1 MKRVCYVK
9 KTDVILVEKLLK
21 VFVDENGRRPRVL
34 LSSSETIEKQDDL
47 HKLAIQFSDLGFDMD
62 FAPNFV
68 DTNHLIKQ
76 AIEND
81 VHSIHLVVSAEEKMN
96 SIEDIAASLT
106 KNDQSNILLTVI
118 ETKELKDSYVTEAI
132 TLLKTLQ
139 K

>member
-1 MKRVCYVK
+1 MSK

-21 VFVDENGRRPRVL
+21 VFVDKNGRRPRVL

-47 HKLAIQFSDLGFDMD
+47 HKLAIQFSDLGFDVD
-62 FAPNFV
+62 FTPTFV

-96 SIEDIAASLT
+96 PIEDIEASLI

>member
-1 MKRVCYVK
+1 MSK

-21 VFVDENGRRPRVL
+21 VFVDKNGRRPRVL

-47 HKLAIQFSDLGFDMD
+47 HKLAIQFSDLGFDVD
-62 FAPNFV
+62 FAPTFV
-68 DTNHLIKQ
+68 DTNHLVKQ

-96 SIEDIAASLT
+96 SIEDIEASLI

>member
-1 MKRVCYVK
+1 MSK

-21 VFVDENGRRPRVL
+21 VFVDKNGRRPRVL

-47 HKLAIQFSDLGFDMD
+47 NKLAIKFSDLGFDVD
-62 FAPNFV
+62 FAPTFV
-68 DTNHLIKQ
+68 DTNHLVKQ

-96 SIEDIAASLT
+96 PIEDIEASLI

>member
-1 MKRVCYVK
+1 MSK

-21 VFVDENGRRPRVL
+21 VFVDKNGRRPRVL

-47 HKLAIQFSDLGFDMD
+47 HKLAIQFSDLGFDVD
-62 FAPNFV
+62 FAPTFV

-96 SIEDIAASLT
+96 SIEDIEASLI
-106 KNDQSNILLTVI
+106 KNDQSNILVTEI
-118 ETKELKDSYVTEAI
+118 ETKELKDSYVTGAI
-132 TLLKTLQ
+132 TFLKTLQ

>member
-1 MKRVCYVK
+1 MTK

-21 VFVDENGRRPRVL
+21 VFVDKNGRRPRVL
-34 LSSSETIEKQDDL
+34 LSSSEKIEKQDDL
-47 HKLAIQFSDLGFDMD
+47 HKLAIQFSDLGFDVD
-62 FAPNFV
+62 FAPTFV

-96 SIEDIAASLT
+96 SIEDIEASLI

>member
-1 MKRVCYVK
+1 MSK

-21 VFVDENGRRPRVL
+21 VFVDKNGRRPRVL

-47 HKLAIQFSDLGFDMD
+47 HKLAIQFSDLGFDLD
-62 FAPNFV
+62 FAPTFV

-96 SIEDIAASLT
+96 SIEDIEASLI

>member
-1 MKRVCYVK
+1 MSK

-21 VFVDENGRRPRVL
+21 VFVDKNGRRPRVL

-47 HKLAIQFSDLGFDMD
+47 HKLAIQFSDLGFDVD
-62 FAPNFV
+62 FAPTFV

-96 SIEDIAASLT
+96 SIEDIEASLI

-132 TLLKTLQ
+132 TLLKNFTEIID
-139 K
+139 

>member
-1 MKRVCYVK
+1 MSK

-21 VFVDENGRRPRVL
+21 VFVDKNGRRPRVL

-47 HKLAIQFSDLGFDMD
+47 HKLAIQFSDLGFDLD
-62 FAPNFV
+62 FAPTFV
-68 DTNHLIKQ
+68 DTNHLVKQ

-81 VHSIHLVVSAEEKMN
+81 VHSIHLVVSAEEKMTP
-96 SIEDIAASLT
+96 IEDIEASLI

>member
-1 MKRVCYVK
+1 MSK

-21 VFVDENGRRPRVL
+21 VFVDKNGRRPRVL

-47 HKLAIQFSDLGFDMD
+47 HKLAIQFSDLGFDVD
-62 FAPNFV
+62 FAPTFV

-96 SIEDIAASLT
+96 SIEDIEASLI

>member
-1 MKRVCYVK
+1 MSK

-21 VFVDENGRRPRVL
+21 VFVDKNGRRPRVL

-47 HKLAIQFSDLGFDMD
+47 HKLAIQFSDLGFDVD
-62 FAPNFV
+62 FAPTFV

-96 SIEDIAASLT
+96 QIEDIAASLT

-118 ETKELKDSYVTEAI
+118 ETKELKYSYVTEAI

>member
-1 MKRVCYVK
+1 MSK
-9 KTDVILVEKLLK
+9 KKAVILAEKLLK
-21 VFVDENGRRPRVL
+21 VFVDKNGRRPRVL

-47 HKLAIQFSDLGFDMD
+47 HKLAIQFSDLGFDVD
-62 FAPNFV
+62 FAPTFV

-96 SIEDIAASLT
+96 SIEDIEASLI

-132 TLLKTLQ
+132 TLLKNFTEIID
-139 K
+139 

>member
-1 MKRVCYVK
+1 MSK

-21 VFVDENGRRPRVL
+21 VFVDKNGRRPRVL
-34 LSSSETIEKQDDL
+34 LSSSESIEKQDDL
-47 HKLAIQFSDLGFDMD
+47 HKLAIQFSDLGFDVD
-62 FAPNFV
+62 FAPTFV

-96 SIEDIAASLT
+96 SIEDIEASLI